1 MGDGREPD
9 RAPSWAAAPPGR
21 PVERL
26 AGKGEALVKEGFLEE
41 GGQSRHWKEGRDRVT
56 EKERKSSAGGER
68 PVGGRRKYRRWE
80 LHTLRLR
87 G

>member
-1 MGDGREPD
+1 M
-9 RAPSWAAAPPGR
+9 
-21 PVERL
+21 

-56 EKERKSSAGGER
+56 EKERKSCGWGTPCWGQEK
-68 PVGGRRKYRRWE
+68 VKYRRWE